1 VPLAGLLAASC
12 SAFEPVRA
20 QRLGLVLTPVLV
32 LARELGPACAASN
45 TPAVSLGDLFHQ
57 LLDFDPELELE
68 LEPLCKT
75 QPRLLV
81 LHSVGVAQSPSFVG
95 VVDGV
100 VVPGFEAAAEVGL
113 EEAGLRAVD
122 GGVGS

>member
-1 VPLAGLLAASC
+1 MPLAGLLAASC

-45 TPAVSLGDLFHQ
+45 TPAVPLDDLFHQ
-57 LLDFDPELELE
+57 LLDFDPELE
-68 LEPLCKT
+68 PLCKT
-75 QPRLLV
+75 R
-81 LHSVGVAQSPSFVG
+81 LHSVGVAQSPSFG

-113 EEAGLRAVD
+113 EEAGLRVVE